1 MKEEKVI
8 DVQIIALG
16 VSLVT
21 TVISLLLTYNQ
32 KLEQENKKTLFS
44 PKKTLKITKINR
56 IVILAVTIT
65 FLYVNYE
72 LYQISKKEGENLTP
86 YKLQILSSILVTIAG
101 IITLY
106 VILNSD
112 KESVSDVENPIV

>member
-8 DVQIIALG
+8 DIQINALV

-112 KESVSDVENPIV
+112 KETVSDVENPIV